1 MIPADTKE
9 RILDAARIEEVVG
22 EFVSLKRRGASFVA
36 CCPFHNEKTPS
47 FYVTPSKG
55 IYKCFGCGKAGNAI
69 TFLKEHEGMS
79 SDEAYRWLGKRY
91 GIEVAE
97 REESPEEIASRQ
109 RSESLY
115 LVSEW
120 AWKFY
125 KEALKSGEG
134 RSVGYAYFRSR
145 GLEDST
151 IEKYG
156 LGWAPKSRHALSDAA
171 LSAGYKAEYLVDAGL
186 CLRNEDGS
194 LVDRFFDRVMFPIHS
209 VAGRVIAF
217 GGRTLKSGHPAMK
230 YVNTPTTDIYVKE
243 KSLYGISFAKSEI
256 SRQKKCYLVEGYL
269 DVLSMH
275 QLGITNTV
283 ASSGTSLT
291 TQQVMLIKR
300 FAENVTIMYDGDS
313 AGIHA
318 ALRGIGL
325 VIKEGLNVKIVLL
338 PDGDDPDSYS
348 RKHSLQ
354 EVQEYI
360 EHNEKDFISF
370 KTEMLLSEAGDD
382 PLKRAE
388 LINDVADTI
397 ALIPDPVKRTT
408 YAQSSADRFNVDPQ
422 ILFTRIGNTRTKM
435 LEEEHKEEERRKRR
449 EERQEET
456 GGDIPGIDEVPAESA
471 PKTLFESPL
480 LAPSEK
486 ELLWFILN
494 NGRDP
499 LEFPDDSDYY
509 DARSAKVA
517 DFIRD
522 NLEADECSFQNSEY
536 REIYDAYF
544 EFYDL
549 EPPLEQDEILH
560 RLINGVDQDLGSKVL
575 NFTIDKYRLS
585 VKNFQD
591 SMTNK
596 STRLVIFVP
605 KAILVYKAKR
615 LQLRNLVLTE
625 QLRHETDPDKS
636 LQLLE
641 EIKTTAAYRKL
652 FDERLGRI
660 R

>member
-1 MIPADTKE
+1 MIPSGTIEK
-9 RILDAARIEEVVG
+9 ILDAAKIEEVVG
-22 EFVSLKRRGASFVA
+22 DFVSLKRRGASLVA

-47 FYVTPSKG
+47 FYVTPTKG

-79 SDEAYRWLGKRY
+79 YIEAVRWLGKKY
-91 GIEVAE
+91 GIAVEE
-97 REESPEEIASRQ
+97 REESPEELAAKQ
-109 RSESLY
+109 HSESLY

-125 KEALKSGEG
+125 KEALKSSDG
-134 RSVGYAYFRSR
+134 RSIGYAYFRNR
-145 GLEDST
+145 GLEDAT

-156 LGWAPKSRHALSDAA
+156 LGWAPKSRHALADAA
-171 LSAGYKAEYLVDAGL
+171 RSAGYKEEYLVDAGL
-186 CLRNEDGS
+186 CLKNEDGS

-209 VAGRVIAF
+209 VSGRVIAF
-217 GGRTLKSGHPAMK
+217 GGRTLKSGHPSMK

-256 SRQKKCYLVEGYL
+256 ARQKKCYLVEGYL

-291 TQQVMLIKR
+291 TQQVTLIKR

-325 VIKEGLNVKIVLL
+325 VIKEGLNVKVVLL

-354 EVQEYI
+354 EVQDFI
-360 EHNEKDFISF
+360 AANEKDFISF
-370 KTEMLLSEAGDD
+370 KTDMLLSEAGDD

-388 LINDVADTI
+388 LINDIADTI

-408 YAQSSADRFNVDPQ
+408 YVQVSADRFNVDSQ

-435 LEEEHKEEERRKRR
+435 HEEEQKEADRQRRRAER
-449 EERQEET
+449 EQEA
-456 GGDIPGIDEVPAESA
+456 DIPGIDQEPVQRQHGPV
-471 PKTLFESPL
+471 FESPL

-486 ELLWFILN
+486 ELLWFVLN
-494 NGRDP
+494 HGLDTLGFQEDSPFYDP
-499 LEFPDDSDYY
+499 QGAYV
-509 DARSAKVA
+509 VA

-522 NLEADECSFQNSEY
+522 NLEADDYFFVNSVF
-536 REIYDAYF
+536 RRIYDAYYNL
-544 EFYDL
+544 YDA
-549 EPPLEQDEILH
+549 EPPLDQESIVR
-560 RLINGVDQDLGSKVL
+560 RLIGGEDQEIGESVL
-575 NFTIDKYRLS
+575 QMTLEKYRLS
-585 VKNFQD
+585 VRNFQD
-591 SMTNK
+591 SMTNTATK
-596 STRLVIFVP
+596 LVMFVP
-605 KAILVYKAKR
+605 KAIMVYKAKR
-615 LQLRNLVLTE
+615 LQERSKALTE
-625 QLRHETDPDKS
+625 QLRTQTDPGKV
-636 LQLLE
+636 QEILE
-641 EIKTTAAYRKL
+641 EIRLTAEYRKR
-652 FDERLGRI
+652 FDEKLGRV

>member
-9 RILDAARIEEVVG
+9 KILDAARIEEVVG

-47 FYVTPSKG
+47 FFVTPSKG

-79 SDEAYRWLGKRY
+79 SSEAFRWLGKRY
-91 GIEVAE
+91 GIEVSE
-97 REESPEEIASRQ
+97 KEETAEEIAARQ

-134 RSVGYAYFRSR
+134 RSIGYAYFRNR
-145 GLEDST
+145 GLEDAT
-151 IEKYG
+151 IDKYG
-156 LGWAPKSRHALSDAA
+156 LGWAPKSRHALVEAA
-171 LSAGYKAEYLVDAGL
+171 RAAGYKDEYLVDAGL

-256 SRQKKCYLVEGYL
+256 ARQKKCFLVEGYL

-291 TQQVMLIKR
+291 TQQVTLIKR

-325 VIKEGLNVKIVLL
+325 VIKEGLNVKVVLL
-338 PDGDDPDSYS
+338 PDGDDPDSFS

-354 EVQEYI
+354 EVQEFI
-360 EHNEKDFISF
+360 ATNEKDFISF
-370 KTEMLLSEAGDD
+370 KTDMLLSEAGND
-382 PLKRAE
+382 PLKKAE
-388 LINDVADTI
+388 LINDIADTI

-408 YAQSSADRFNVDPQ
+408 YVQASAERFSVDAQ

-435 LEEEHKEEERRKRR
+435 LEEEHKEDERRRRR
-449 EERQEET
+449 EDKMPQA
-456 GGDIPGIDEVPAESA
+456 DIPGVDVEPVRKQQGPV
-471 PKTLFESPL
+471 FESPL
-480 LAPSEK
+480 LAPCER

-494 NGRDP
+494 NGLEM
-499 LEFPDDSDYY
+499 LEFPEDSDLYMEEP
-509 DARSAKVA
+509 STVA

-522 NLEADECSFQNSEY
+522 NIESEGYSFVNSSYKEV
-536 REIYDAYF
+536 YDAYF
-544 EFYDL
+544 SLYDTD
-549 EPPLEQDEILH
+549 PPMEQEEML
-560 RLINGVDQDLGSKVL
+560 RKLINGADQDLGERVL
-575 NFTIDKYRLS
+575 GITLDRYQLS
-585 VKNFQD
+585 VRNFQD

-596 STRLVIFVP
+596 ATQLVIFVP
-605 KAILVYKAKR
+605 KAIMVYKAKR
-615 LQLRNLVLTE
+615 LQLRNFELTE
-625 QLRHETDPDKS
+625 QLKTETNPAEIKR
-636 LQLLE
+636 LLE
-641 EIKTTAAYRKL
+641 EIKTTASYRKM
-652 FDERLGRI
+652 FDEKLGRI